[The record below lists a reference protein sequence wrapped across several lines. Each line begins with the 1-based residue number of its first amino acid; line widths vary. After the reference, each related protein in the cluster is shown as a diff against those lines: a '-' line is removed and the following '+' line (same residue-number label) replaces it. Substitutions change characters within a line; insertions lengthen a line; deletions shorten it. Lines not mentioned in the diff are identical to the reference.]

1 MNILVLGSGAREHS
15 ICWAVKKSKSC
26 EKLFC
31 SPGNAGIQKI
41 AECEF
46 INLKKKIQILDFC
59 KNNSIDLVIIGPEEY
74 LADGVSDYL
83 QNKGIK
89 TFGPVKKAAKLETS
103 KSFAKSFLLK
113 NKILTPKYRKF
124 TAVNK
129 AINYLNSIN
138 FPIVIK
144 ADGLAAGKGV
154 IICKNLNEA
163 EQTIKLMMKKK
174 KFGDAGKKIII
185 EEFIDG
191 LEISYFSFFDKKTFL
206 PLGYALDHKRAF
218 DNDLG
223 PNTGGMGCFTPSK
236 KVSKNLE
243 KKIIKN
249 IIEKTFLGFK
259 KESFTYRGILFFGL
273 IIKNN
278 EPYVIE
284 YNVRFGD
291 PECQTLLRK
300 LNTDFLEIITSIT
313 KDELGKIKITNSRK
327 SVVCVVLASKGYPE
341 SYNKEILIPNL
352 KKIKDDEKTIIFHA
366 GTKNLSSNYFSNGGR
381 VLSVTSTGKT
391 IEEARKSA
399 YKVLKKLNW
408 KDGFYRKDIGF
419 KNF

>member
-1 MNILVLGSGAREHS
+1 LNILVLGSGAREHS
-15 ICWAVKKSKSC
+15 ICWAVKKSKAC

-31 SPGNAGIQKI
+31 SPGNAGIEKI
-41 AECEF
+41 AACKF
-46 INLKKKIQILDFC
+46 INLKKKVQILNFC
-59 KNNSIDLVIIGPEEY
+59 KKNSIDLVVVGPEEY

-113 NKILTPKYRKF
+113 NKILTPKYCEF
-124 TAVNK
+124 TELNK
-129 AINYLNSIN
+129 ALDYLKTIN

-154 IICKNLNEA
+154 VICKNFNEA
-163 EQTIKLMMKKK
+163 EQTIKLMMEKK
-174 KFGDAGKKIII
+174 KFGNAGRKIII

-191 LEISYFSFFDKKTFL
+191 FEISYFCFFDKKNFL
-206 PLGYALDHKRAF
+206 PFGYALDHKRAF
-218 DNDLG
+218 DKDLG

-236 KVSKNLE
+236 KVTKNLE

-249 IIEKTFLGFK
+249 IIEKTFLGLK
-259 KESFTYRGILFFGL
+259 KENFTYRGILFFGL
-273 IIKNN
+273 MIKNN

-300 LNTDFLEIITSIT
+300 LNTDFLKILASTT
-313 KDELGKIKITNSRK
+313 KDELGKIKITNSEK

-341 SYNKEILIPNL
+341 SYKNEIPIPNL
-352 KKIKDDEKTIIFHA
+352 KKIKDDNRTIIFHA
-366 GTKNLSSNYFSNGGR
+366 GTKNLSTNFVSNGGR
-381 VLSVTSTGKT
+381 VLSVTSIGKN

>member
-15 ICWAVKKSKSC
+15 ICWAVKKSKAC

-31 SPGNAGIQKI
+31 SPGNAGIEKI
-41 AECEF
+41 AECKF
-46 INLKKKIQILDFC
+46 INLKKKIQILNFC
-59 KNNSIDLVIIGPEEY
+59 KKNFIDLVIIGPEEY

-124 TAVNK
+124 TALNK
-129 AINYLNSIN
+129 ALSYLNSIN

-154 IICKNLNEA
+154 VICKNLNEA
-163 EQTIKLMMKKK
+163 KQTIKLMMEKK

-185 EEFIDG
+185 EEFING
-191 LEISYFSFFDKKTFL
+191 FEISYFSFFDKKTFL

-236 KVSKNLE
+236 KVSKDLE

-259 KESFTYRGILFFGL
+259 KENFIYRGILFFGL

-300 LNTDFLEIITSIT
+300 LNTDFLEILTSTT

-341 SYNKEILIPNL
+341 SYDKEILIPNL
-352 KKIKDDEKTIIFHA
+352 KKIKNNERTIIFHA
-366 GTKNLSSNYFSNGGR
+366 GTKTLSSNFFSNGGR
-381 VLSVTSTGKT
+381 VLSVTSTGKN
-391 IEEARKSA
+391 IEEARKNA
-399 YKVLKKLNW
+399 YGVLKKLNW
-408 KDGFYRKDIGF
+408 KNGFYRKDIGF

>member
-15 ICWAVKKSKSC
+15 ICWALKKSKKC

-31 SPGNAGIQKI
+31 SPGNAGIEKI
-41 AECEF
+41 AECKF
-46 INLKKKIQILDFC
+46 LNLNKKLQILNFC
-59 KNNSIDLVIIGPEEY
+59 KKNSIDLVVIGPEEY
-74 LADGVSDYL
+74 LANGVSDYL

-113 NKILTPKYRKF
+113 NEILTPKYNKF
-124 TAVNK
+124 TSLNK
-129 AINYLNSIN
+129 ALDYLNTVN

-154 IICKNLNEA
+154 VICKNLNQA
-163 EQTIKLMMKKK
+163 EDTVKLMMKKK
-174 KFGDAGKKIII
+174 KFGNAGEKIII

-191 LEISYFSFFDKKTFL
+191 FEISYFSFIDKNTFL

-218 DNDLG
+218 DHDRG

-249 IIEKTFLGFK
+249 VIEKTFLGLK
-259 KESFTYRGILFFGL
+259 KENFIYRGILFFGL
-273 IIKNN
+273 IIKNK

-291 PECQTLLRK
+291 PECQTILRK
-300 LNTDFLEIITSIT
+300 LKTDFLEILSSIT
-313 KDELGKIKITNSRK
+313 KDKLGEIKITNSRK

-341 SYNKEILIPNL
+341 SYEKEKLIPNL
-352 KKIKDDEKTIIFHA
+352 KKIKDNNRTIIFHA
-366 GTKNLSSNYFSNGGR
+366 GTKTLSSNLVSNGGR
-381 VLSVTSTGKT
+381 VLSVTSIGKD
-391 IEEARKSA
+391 IKEARKSA

>member
-1 MNILVLGSGAREHS
+1 M
-15 ICWAVKKSKSC
+15 KKSKAC

-41 AECEF
+41 AECKF
-46 INLKKKIQILDFC
+46 INLKKKVQILNFC
-59 KNNSIDLVIIGPEEY
+59 NKNSIDLVIIGPEEY
-74 LADGVSDYL
+74 LADGLSDYL
-83 QNKGIK
+83 QNKGIQ

-113 NKILTPKYRKF
+113 NKILTPKYHKF
-124 TAVNK
+124 TELNK
-129 AINYLNSIN
+129 ALDYLNSII

-154 IICKNLNEA
+154 VICKNFNEA
-163 EQTIKLMMKKK
+163 EETIKLIMEKK

-191 LEISYFSFFDKKTFL
+191 FEISYFSFFDKKKFL

-236 KVSKNLE
+236 KVSKSLE

-259 KESFTYRGILFFGL
+259 KENFTFRGVLFFGL
-273 IIKNN
+273 MIKNN

-300 LNTDFLEIITSIT
+300 LKTDFLEILISIT
-313 KDELGKIKITNSRK
+313 KDELEKIQITNSRK

-341 SYNKEILIPNL
+341 SYDKEILIPNL
-352 KKIKDDEKTIIFHA
+352 EKIKDNERTIIFHA
-366 GTKNLSSNYFSNGGR
+366 GTKTLSSNFFSNGGR
-381 VLSVTSTGKT
+381 VLSVTSTGKN

-408 KDGFYRKDIGF
+408 KNGFYRKDIGY
-419 KNF
+419 KVIDK

>member
-41 AECEF
+41 AVCEF

-174 KFGDAGKKIII
+174 KIWRCWK
-185 EEFIDG
+185 
-191 LEISYFSFFDKKTFL
+191 
-206 PLGYALDHKRAF
+206 
-218 DNDLG
+218 
-223 PNTGGMGCFTPSK
+223 
-236 KVSKNLE
+236 
-243 KKIIKN
+243 
-249 IIEKTFLGFK
+249 
-259 KESFTYRGILFFGL
+259 
-273 IIKNN
+273 KNN
-278 EPYVIE
+278 
-284 YNVRFGD
+284 N
-291 PECQTLLRK
+291 
-300 LNTDFLEIITSIT
+300 
-313 KDELGKIKITNSRK
+313 
-327 SVVCVVLASKGYPE
+327 
-341 SYNKEILIPNL
+341 
-352 KKIKDDEKTIIFHA
+352 
-366 GTKNLSSNYFSNGGR
+366 
-381 VLSVTSTGKT
+381 
-391 IEEARKSA
+391 
-399 YKVLKKLNW
+399 
-408 KDGFYRKDIGF
+408 
-419 KNF
+419 

>member
-15 ICWAVKKSKSC
+15 ICWAVKKSKAC

-41 AECEF
+41 AECKF
-46 INLKKKIQILDFC
+46 INLKKKVQILNFC
-59 KNNSIDLVIIGPEEY
+59 NKNSIDLVIIGPEEY

-113 NKILTPKYRKF
+113 NKILTPKYHKF
-124 TAVNK
+124 TELNK
-129 AINYLNSIN
+129 ALDYLNSII

-154 IICKNLNEA
+154 VICKNFNEA
-163 EQTIKLMMKKK
+163 EETIKLIMEKK

-191 LEISYFSFFDKKTFL
+191 FEISYFSFFDKKKFL

-259 KESFTYRGILFFGL
+259 KENFTYRGVLFFGL
-273 IIKNN
+273 MIKNN

-300 LNTDFLEIITSIT
+300 LKTDFLKILTSIT
-313 KDELGKIKITNSRK
+313 KDELEKIQITKSRK

-341 SYNKEILIPNL
+341 LYEKEILIPNL
-352 KKIKDDEKTIIFHA
+352 KKIEDDERTIIFHA
-366 GTKNLSSNYFSNGGR
+366 GTKTLSSNFFSNGGR
-381 VLSVTSTGKT
+381 VLSVTSTGKN

-408 KDGFYRKDIGF
+408 KNGFYRKDIGF

>member
-15 ICWAVKKSKSC
+15 ICWAVKKSKTC
-26 EKLFC
+26 DKLFC

-41 AECEF
+41 AECKF
-46 INLKKKIQILDFC
+46 INLKKRIKILNFC
-59 KNNSIDLVIIGPEEY
+59 EKNSIDLVIIGPEEY

-103 KSFAKSFLLK
+103 KSFAKSFLFK

-124 TAVNK
+124 TVVNK
-129 AINYLNSIN
+129 ALNYLNSII

-154 IICKNLNEA
+154 IICKSLNEA
-163 EQTIKLMMKKK
+163 EQTIKLMMEKK

-191 LEISYFSFFDKKTFL
+191 FEISYFSFFDKKTFL

-327 SVVCVVLASKGYPE
+327 SVICVVLASKGYPE

-352 KKIKDDEKTIIFHA
+352 QKIKDNEKTIIFHA
-366 GTKNLSSNYFSNGGR
+366 GTKTLSSNFFSNGGR
-381 VLSVTSTGKT
+381 VLSVTSTGKN

-408 KDGFYRKDIGF
+408 KDGFYRKDIGL

>member
-46 INLKKKIQILDFC
+46 INLKKKIQILNFC

-83 QNKGIK
+83 QNRGIK

-163 EQTIKLMMKKK
+163 EQKIKLMMKKK
-174 KFGDAGKKIII
+174 
-185 EEFIDG
+185 
-191 LEISYFSFFDKKTFL
+191 
-206 PLGYALDHKRAF
+206 
-218 DNDLG
+218 
-223 PNTGGMGCFTPSK
+223 
-236 KVSKNLE
+236 NLAMME
-243 KKIIKN
+243 KK
-249 IIEKTFLGFK
+249 
-259 KESFTYRGILFFGL
+259 
-273 IIKNN
+273 
-278 EPYVIE
+278 
-284 YNVRFGD
+284 
-291 PECQTLLRK
+291 
-300 LNTDFLEIITSIT
+300 
-313 KDELGKIKITNSRK
+313 
-327 SVVCVVLASKGYPE
+327 
-341 SYNKEILIPNL
+341 
-352 KKIKDDEKTIIFHA
+352 
-366 GTKNLSSNYFSNGGR
+366 
-381 VLSVTSTGKT
+381 
-391 IEEARKSA
+391 
-399 YKVLKKLNW
+399 
-408 KDGFYRKDIGF
+408 
-419 KNF
+419 

>member
-15 ICWAVKKSKSC
+15 ICWAIKKSKTC
-26 EKLFC
+26 NKLFC

-41 AECEF
+41 AECKF
-46 INLKKKIQILDFC
+46 LDLKKKIKILNFC
-59 KNNSIDLVIIGPEEY
+59 EKKSIDLVIIGPEEY

-103 KSFAKSFLLK
+103 KSFAKSFLFK

-124 TAVNK
+124 TVVNK
-129 AINYLNSIN
+129 ALNYLNSII

-154 IICKNLNEA
+154 IICKSLNEA
-163 EQTIKLMMKKK
+163 EQTIKLMMEKK

-191 LEISYFSFFDKKTFL
+191 FEISYFSFFDKKTFL

-327 SVVCVVLASKGYPE
+327 SVICVVLASKGYPE

-352 KKIKDDEKTIIFHA
+352 QKIKDNEKTIIFHA
-366 GTKNLSSNYFSNGGR
+366 GTKTLSSNFFSNGGR
-381 VLSVTSTGKT
+381 VLSVTSTGKN

-408 KDGFYRKDIGF
+408 KDGFYRKDIGL

>member
-15 ICWAVKKSKSC
+15 ICWAVKKSKTC
-26 EKLFC
+26 DKLFC

-41 AECEF
+41 AECKF
-46 INLKKKIQILDFC
+46 LDLKKKIKILNFC
-59 KNNSIDLVIIGPEEY
+59 EKKSIDLVIIGPEEY

-103 KSFAKSFLLK
+103 KSFAKSFLFK

-124 TAVNK
+124 TVVNK
-129 AINYLNSIN
+129 ALNYLNSII

-154 IICKNLNEA
+154 IICKSLNEA
-163 EQTIKLMMKKK
+163 EQTIKLMMEKK

-191 LEISYFSFFDKKTFL
+191 FEISYFSFFDKKTFL

-341 SYNKEILIPNL
+341 SYKKEILIPNL

-366 GTKNLSSNYFSNGGR
+366 GTKTLSSNFFSNGGR
-381 VLSVTSTGKT
+381 VLSVTSTGKN

-408 KDGFYRKDIGF
+408 KDGFYRKDIGL